1 MKLPSVKNFRPGLF
15 FGAIA
20 GVIFAQTG
28 AIAAE
33 RVILTYGPFQ
43 APINISDLEAFTRDG
58 VTTKTIRQIV
68 GASGIQADTLRGL
81 MGLEIGFDLVPFSCM
96 IYTPTGQEL
105 TDEIGATV
113 RTHRRVAN
121 GKAIRAG
128 LINALS
134 NDGKISFLEFLKYYP
149 VPGMYVDVANIP
161 ATVAKMQSVS
171 TELGSLFRQGSQFGT
186 QFSDGTRIVGGCSA
200 QRVDLPGAGA
210 GVVQP
215 RPAPTPAPR
224 PAPAPVPRPVP
235 APAPAPAPA
244 PGPIRGLW

>member
-1 MKLPSVKNFRPGLF
+1 MKLPTVKRFRPGLF

-20 GVIFAQTG
+20 SVIFAQTG

-43 APINISDLEAFTRDG
+43 APIKISDLEAFTRDG

-68 GASGIQADTLRGL
+68 SASGLQADTLRGL

-134 NDGKISFLEFLKYYP
+134 NDGKISFLEFLQYYP

-161 ATVAKMQSVS
+161 ATVTKMQSVS
-171 TELGSLFRQGSQFGT
+171 SELGSLFRQSSQFGT
-186 QFSDGTRIVGGCSA
+186 QFSDGRRIVGGCSA
-200 QRVDLPGAGA
+200 QSVDLPGAGA

-215 RPAPTPAPR
+215 RPAPAPR
-224 PAPAPVPRPVP
+224 PAPGPVPRPVP
-235 APAPAPAPA
+235 GPAPAPAPA

>member
-1 MKLPSVKNFRPGLF
+1 MKLPTVKRFRPGLF

-20 GVIFAQTG
+20 SVIFAQTG
-28 AIAAE
+28 ALAAE

-43 APINISDLEAFTRDG
+43 APIKISDLKAFTDNG

-68 GASGIQADTLRGL
+68 GASGLQADTLRGL

-96 IYTPTGQEL
+96 IYTTTGQEL

-121 GKAIRAG
+121 GKAIRAA

-134 NDGKISFLEFLKYYP
+134 NDGKISFLEFLQNYP

-161 ATVAKMQSVS
+161 ATVSKMRSLS
-171 TELGSLFRQGSQFGT
+171 AELGSLFRQGSQFGT
-186 QFSDGTRIVGGCSA
+186 QFSDGRRIVGGCST
-200 QRVDLPGAGA
+200 QSVDLPGAG
-210 GVVQP
+210 VVQP
-215 RPAPTPAPR
+215 QPTPAPR
-224 PAPAPVPRPVP
+224 PTPAPMPRPTP
-235 APAPAPAPA
+235 APPPAPA